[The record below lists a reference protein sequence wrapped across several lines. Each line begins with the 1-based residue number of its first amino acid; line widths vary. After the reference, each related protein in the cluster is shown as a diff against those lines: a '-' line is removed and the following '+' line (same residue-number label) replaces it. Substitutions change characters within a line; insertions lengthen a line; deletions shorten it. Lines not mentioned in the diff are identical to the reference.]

1 MAVSMKNVDPAFQ
14 GIGQK
19 AGLEIWRIE
28 NFVPVPL
35 PKSDHGKFY
44 TGDSYIILKTTA
56 LKSGALR
63 YDIHFWLGKATSQDE
78 AGTAAIKSVELDA
91 ALGGRAV
98 QYREVQGSESDKF
111 LTYFKPCII
120 PLEGGCASGFKKPE
134 VEKIEPR
141 LFCCKGRRVV
151 RVKEVPFSRSS
162 LNHDD
167 VFILDTDVKIY
178 QFNGVNSSI
187 QERAKALEVVQFIKD
202 NDHDGKCAVAIVEDG
217 KMAAEAD
224 AGEFWGLFGGFAPI
238 GKKASIKE
246 NEDEDPGSG
255 KLSLVDGNVQEVSA
269 SSLPRELL
277 ETDKCYLLDGGPT
290 VYVWTGR
297 ATSLDERKS
306 ASKAAEEYIAKKPQT
321 TRITRVIEG
330 FETLPFKSYF
340 GEWTTAGGAPVVS
353 EEGRGK
359 VAALLKQQGVDVKG
373 LLKGASVKED
383 EPSLFNSSG
392 KLEVWRVDGKTKT
405 PVPSEAHGHFYSG
418 DCFVVRY
425 TYQGDQKETEC
436 FVCCWLGN
444 QSAEEDQSSAFSHVE
459 EISSS
464 FKGRLVQARVFEG
477 KEPSQFIALFSS
489 LVIFKGGQSSGYKT
503 LVSES
508 ASEDETY
515 TEDGLA
521 LFRVRGTKP
530 YNSLAVQVEPV
541 SASLNSS
548 DCFIF
553 QSAKTYLLWFGSFST
568 LEEQQVAARI
578 ATSLKV
584 TPIFLVSSL
593 MLILNDPPTFWNAL
607 GGKKV
612 YPSQR
617 ELVDSDKDPRLF
629 EYTRK
634 PGNLLFEETFN
645 FTQDDLL
652 SDDIMILDTRCE
664 LSVWIGQNV
673 SPKDKKQGFAIAEKY
688 VERASRLDGLSKDI
702 PIFKILEG
710 SEPAFFT
717 RHFAWDPS
725 KSAVSLPMLIPLRD
739 DSRRYRADQ
748 RKDTMYATVFLF
760 YVVSLTSL
768 LVQTPPKKRTATN
781 GANEPK
787 LDADSSSPMASSQRQ
802 SPLTP
807 RPSFT
812 PRKSPVESKEP
823 SPEPGNTK
831 TFFVSN
837 LCLTPSNLV
846 QCSDAPPPPAATG
859 PFSYEILRVK
869 SSSNPPGID
878 VTKRESYLS
887 PEEFKSVF
895 GMEVDQFRALP
906 KWKQDQYKKA
916 ADLF

>member
-255 KLSLVDGNVQEVSA
+255 KLFICLVDGNVQEVSA
-269 SSLPRELL
+269 SPLPRELL

-306 ASKAAEEYIAKKPQT
+306 ASKAAEEYIAKKPET

-444 QSAEEDQSSAFSHVE
+444 QSTEEDQSSAFSHVE

-477 KEPSQFIALFSS
+477 KEPSQFFALFSS

-515 TEDGLA
+515 TEEGLA

-578 ATSLKV
+578 ATSLKSE
-584 TPIFLVSSL
+584 SSPKSL
-593 MLILNDPPTFWNAL
+593 KEGSEPPTFWNAL

-673 SPKDKKQGFAIAEKY
+673 SPKDKKQGLAIAEKY
-688 VERASRLDGLSKDI
+688 VERANRLDGLSKDI

-725 KSAVSLPMLIPLRD
+725 KSAAYVDPFE
-739 DSRRYRADQ
+739 RRLAALQGRPAQGHD
-748 RKDTMYATVFLF
+748 
-760 YVVSLTSL
+760 
-768 LVQTPPKKRTATN
+768 TPPKKRTATN

-823 SPEPGNTK
+823 SPEP
-831 TFFVSN
+831 VVDP
-837 LCLTPSNLV
+837 TPTTSES
-846 QCSDAPPPPAATG
+846 SDAPPPPAATG
-859 PFSYEILRVK
+859 PFSYEILKVK